1 MCDVQNEF
9 KEKSPDLGTIEG
21 NKIKT
26 SSVYYIVGTYVWI
39 DGGYRVIRPTNA
51 PPNHCVMRGSGLPEI
66 KSGSS

>member
-26 SSVYYIVGTYVWI
+26 SSVYYIVGTYVLNRRRSL
-39 DGGYRVIRPTNA
+39 GYPPHQCPTEPLCNA
-51 PPNHCVMRGSGLPEI
+51 GKRSARDKVGE
-66 KSGSS
+66 